1 MHAFILEAETL
12 VIYVIVL
19 YLRYNKNRRVT
30 LKNIK
35 NLGTTSEE
43 N

>member
-1 MHAFILEAETL
+1 MHAFILETETL
-12 VIYVIVL
+12 VMYVIVI
-19 YLRYNKNRRVT
+19 YNKNRRVT